1 MMTNSCEMVKTA
13 RFYDLWGLTVGEEGT
28 PLSPW
33 EMERRLGERRQE
45 LRGWHFGHDVSIVN
59 QPSLA

>member
-1 MMTNSCEMVKTA
+1 MVKTA